1 MHVIKGALSAKAV
14 FVPQTQARGW
24 PDLPFSQSESAT
36 LSVHVAKNHQEVEDL
51 RPVWQQ
57 WTNGLDTDIDYFL
70 QNQRND
76 GTILHPYVISV
87 WNDEI
92 PLAILVGHV
101 KSSRAS
107 TIVSMVR
114 IHGPRVKL
122 LEIVPNGRLGPPSP
136 EVTRLIGKQLSKAL
150 QGDAD
155 MLCFHRLP
163 LESDLFHEVRQ
174 IPGLFV
180 GKRVP
185 HIFAYSRLALTA
197 QSGRRSPALPGKI
210 MREARRKASNLER
223 AYPAKVS
230 FRCFSKANEVDV
242 GLWSAETIS
251 RAAWQHSLGSGFTDT
266 FPTAEGYRFFARKGW
281 LRIYVL
287 EVEDRPCAYL
297 LGQFHNKTFY
307 CQRAGYHP
315 DFAHYSVGSILTAW
329 AFKSLA
335 VSGAHHIDLGEGG
348 QEHNRRLGCE
358 EHEEGMVHVYAPTRR
373 GISLNFF
380 FGATQVCRAIGR
392 RVQSVLRLGRIG
404 RAWKALLIAVRRA
417 DGAGLRS
424 PISAVPKR
432 GAATSATAGK
442 FS

>member
-1 MHVIKGALSAKAV
+1 MHVIRGASSARAV
-14 FVPQTQARGW
+14 FVPQTQARVS
-24 PDLPFSQSESAT
+24 PDLSLSQSESST
-36 LSVHVAKNHQEVEDL
+36 LSVHVAKRHQEVEDL

-76 GTILHPYVISV
+76 WTILYPYVISI

-92 PLAILVGHV
+92 PLAILVAHV
-101 KSSRAS
+101 KSRRAS

-114 IHGPRVKL
+114 IQGPRAKL

-136 EVTRLIGKQLSKAL
+136 EVARLIVNQLSKAL
-150 QGDAD
+150 RDDAD

-174 IPGLFV
+174 MPGVFV

-185 HIFAYSRLALTA
+185 HIFSYSRLALTT
-197 QSGRRSPALPGKI
+197 QPGRRSAALSGKI
-210 MREARRKASNLER
+210 MREARRKASNLQR

-230 FRCFSKANEVDV
+230 FRCFSKPNEVDV

-251 RAAWQHSLGSGFTDT
+251 LAAWQHSLGCGFTDT
-266 FPTAEGYRFFARKGW
+266 FPTVEGYRFFARKGW

-297 LGQFHNKTFY
+297 LGQLHKKTFY

-358 EHEEGMVHVYAPTRR
+358 EHEEGTVHVYAPTLR
-373 GISLNFF
+373 GLLLNVF
-380 FGATQVCRAIGR
+380 FGTMQVCRVFGR
-392 RVQSVLRLGRIG
+392 RVQSGLHLDWIG
-404 RAWKALLIAVRRA
+404 RAWKQLLSAMRRPEDALERGTEALRRDLHGRRQTLIRR
-417 DGAGLRS
+417 
-424 PISAVPKR
+424 
-432 GAATSATAGK
+432 
-442 FS
+442 

>member
-1 MHVIKGALSAKAV
+1 MHVLRGASSARAV
-14 FVPQTQARGW
+14 FAPQTPRVS
-24 PDLPFSQSESAT
+24 PDLSLSQTESAT
-36 LSVHVAKNHQEVEDL
+36 LSIHVAKCRQEVEDL

-76 GTILHPYVISV
+76 WTILCPYVISV

-92 PLAILVGHV
+92 PLAILVAHV
-101 KSSRAS
+101 KSRRAS

-114 IHGPRVKL
+114 IQGPRVKL
-122 LEIVPNGRLGPPSP
+122 LEIVPNGRLGSPSP
-136 EVTRLIGKQLSKAL
+136 EVTRLIVRQLSKAL
-150 QGDAD
+150 RDDAD

-174 IPGLFV
+174 MPGVFV

-185 HIFAYSRLALTA
+185 HIFSYSRLALMT
-197 QSGRRSPALPGKI
+197 QPGRRSPAFSGKI
-210 MREARRKASNLER
+210 MREARRKASNLQR

-230 FRCFSKANEVDV
+230 FRCFSKPNEVDV

-251 RAAWQHSLGSGFTDT
+251 LAAWQHSLDCGFTDT
-266 FPTAEGYRFFARKGW
+266 RPTLEGYRFFARKGW

-315 DFAHYSVGSILTAW
+315 DFARYSVGSILTAW
-329 AFKSLA
+329 AFESLA
-335 VSGAHHIDLGEGG
+335 DSGAHHIDLGEGG

-358 EHEEGMVHVYAPTRR
+358 EHEEGTVHVYAPTLR
-373 GISLNFF
+373 GLLLNVF
-380 FGATQVCRAIGR
+380 FGTTQVCRIFGR
-392 RVQSVLRLGRIG
+392 RVQSGLDLGWIG
-404 RAWKALLIAVRRA
+404 RAWKQRLIAMRRPGRA
-417 DGAGLRS
+417 CLRT
-424 PISAVPKR
+424 P
-432 GAATSATAGK
+432 
-442 FS
+442 